1 MGRLILEG
9 NFDDGRDVY
18 KYEPH
23 QKTELTRIHDLFDI
37 GKSDVWVFPYGAQ
50 INDINILTL
59 TGKEVSELKSRIE
72 IKKNLKIRG
81 YGRHFWN
88 MCDAIVEYAEDF
100 PQSKYR
106 FLSEN

>member
-1 MGRLILEG
+1 MGRLIIEG
-9 NFDDGRDVY
+9 NYDDGRDVY
-18 KYEPH
+18 KYEFN
-23 QKTELTRIHDLFDI
+23 QKSELTRIHDLFDM

-72 IKKNLKIRG
+72 IKNNLKIRG
-81 YGRHFWN
+81 YGRHFWK